1 MVRNRLVPK
10 SIKLKDGAIIPS
22 NWAELC
28 AEASPSGAALANFRD
43 CKNAFAAY
51 VATLGKSEAT
61 ANRIVLFFS
70 NKDALATQIADTKA
84 KFLVYVEGFAESLN
98 EADGERYLSALEKVM
113 ATATS
118 ATVEPGD
125 DM

>member
-98 EADGERYLSALEKVM
+98 EADGERYLSTLEKVM